1 MARVWIMLTIVCW
14 LAMIQA
20 YDVLVAIYL
29 ILTNENP
36 TTDSCHRP

>member
-20 YDVLVAIYL
+20 LDVLVAL
-29 ILTNENP
+29 IHLIQ
-36 TTDSCHRP
+36 